1 MSISQDTSIAS
12 TAAQGDAFC
21 VAVDWGTSSFRA
33 WLLARDG
40 KVLAESRGPEGMTH
54 CVTSGFEPVLRAHL
68 VKLAAPASLPI
79 LICGM
84 AGARQGWV
92 EAPYVDAPTRLTDFA
107 TRAVRV
113 PNGFADIRI
122 LPGIAQRD
130 PLAPEVMRG
139 EETQLLGLGA
149 GVARQLVCMPGTHS
163 KWVVLE
169 DGWLRRFATLMT
181 GELFG
186 LLSKHSTLAFAIEAD
201 VKFGTDAPAF
211 LNALDKGAADPC
223 LALSRL
229 FGVRAAQLLGFETR
243 SDGAAHLSGLLIG
256 AEVLAARQNFPDH
269 ADVTLVASG
278 SVAELYRAAL
288 QRVGLNVK
296 HVDADHAVRQG
307 LYLAAHSLW
316 A

>member
-1 MSISQDTSIAS
+1 MSTSKDASISSSAPQK
-12 TAAQGDAFC
+12 DAFC
-21 VAVDWGTSSFRA
+21 VAVDWGTTSFRA

-40 KVLAESRGPEGMTH
+40 SVLAESRGPEGMTH
-54 CVTSGFEPVLRAHL
+54 CVTSGFEAVLRAHL
-68 VKLAAPASLPI
+68 VTLAAPASLPI

-107 TRAVRV
+107 ARAVSV

-130 PLAPEVMRG
+130 ALAPEVMRG
-139 EETQLLGLGA
+139 EETQLIGLGDHA
-149 GVARQLVCMPGTHS
+149 GHQLVCMPGTHS

-169 DGWLRRFATLMT
+169 DGWLKRFATAMT

-186 LLSKHSTLAFAIEAD
+186 LLSQHSTLAFAIDTD
-201 VKFGTDAPAF
+201 VRFDADAPAF
-211 LNALDKGAADPC
+211 LGALDKATKDSG
-223 LALSRL
+223 LALSGL

-256 AEVLAARQNFPDH
+256 AEILAARQNFPDH
-269 ADVTLVASG
+269 TEVTLVASG
-278 SVAELYRAAL
+278 AVADLYRMAL
-288 QRVGLNVK
+288 QRAGLGVR

-307 LYLAAHSLW
+307 LYLAARSLW

>member
-21 VAVDWGTSSFRA
+21 VAIDWGSSSFRV
-33 WLLARDG
+33 WLLARDS

-122 LPGIAQRD
+122 LPGISQRD

-201 VKFGTDAPAF
+201 VRFGADAPAF